1 MKTITYLLMIMITFM
16 TIIIY
21 MQTIIIYSNEK
32 TIKDVQHTI
41 NVITTNEFSKY
52 K

>member
-41 NVITTNEFSKY
+41 NVISTNKFSNY